1 MPSAVKLFLKR
12 SYMPGNLLSVENVS
26 ASYSSKPVLQEVSI
40 KVDPGEIVLLLG
52 HNGAG
57 KSTVLKV
64 IFGDL
69 HVNTGKITYLGKEIS
84 NLPVYKRR
92 DIGMAY
98 LPQSN
103 NIFSDLNVYDNLK
116 VSGNGLR
123 SLELSQR
130 IEETYNIFPVLKN
143 MHRKRAGLLSGGERQ
158 MLALGMLLLTRPR
171 LLLLDEPSAGL
182 SPALVIEIMQKIV
195 EINKAYG
202 TAILLVEQ
210 KVAEAFKIANRCYQ
224 LKNGRVSF
232 VGKPEEMREILSRT
246 LVCT

>member
-1 MPSAVKLFLKR
+1 MSNP
-12 SYMPGNLLSVENVS
+12 LLSVENVS
-26 ASYSSKPVLQEVSI
+26 ASYSSKPVLQEISM
-40 KVDPGEIVLLLG
+40 KVDQGEIVLLIG

-57 KSTVLKV
+57 KSTLLKI

-69 HVNTGKITYLGKEIS
+69 PVNTGKIAYLGKEIT

-92 DIGMAY
+92 EIGMAY
-98 LPQSN
+98 LPQSD
-103 NIFSDLNVYDNLK
+103 NIFSDLNVYDNLQ
-116 VSGNGLR
+116 VSGNGLH
-123 SLELSQR
+123 SLELNRR
-130 IEETYNIFPVLKN
+130 IEEIFGIFPMLKN
-143 MHRKRAGLLSGGERQ
+143 MCRKRSGLLSGGERQ

-195 EINKAYG
+195 KINKAYG

-210 KVAEAFKIANRCYQ
+210 KVAEALKITSRCYQ
-224 LKNGRVSF
+224 LKNGQVSF

-246 LVCT
+246 LAHA